1 MVVNNIFKIAA
12 RDAQDKA
19 LIAFERRSDPNNPNV
34 AAGVYF
40 LSFDKTGTVIEGPD
54 GDAIISAAPKII
66 DANLYDNRQL
76 NNIWLYSNA
85 IGSEVTITIA
95 TVAVANKIKM
105 LTGRIVN

>member
-1 MVVNNIFKIAA
+1 MVINSIFKIAA

-19 LIAFERRSDPNNPNV
+19 LIAFERRADPNNPQL

-54 GDAIISAAPKII
+54 SDAIISSAPKII
-66 DANLYDNRQL
+66 DANLYGNRQL

-85 IGSEVTITIA
+85 TGSEVTITIA
-95 TVAVANKIKM
+95 TV
-105 LTGRIVN
+105 GCG